1 MIDLRECGNIG
12 AGSCYRCQPRS
23 LGFASFRPGLE
34 PGRKL
39 LLPIGLLLQVSLG
52 VQMSSLQQRAAAVI
66 DERLNLV
73 ALLRELE
80 RLREQVRKAELARSP
95 RVDRRK
101 RTRIRWLELRSRLRG
116 R

>member
-1 MIDLRECGNIG
+1 MR
-12 AGSCYRCQPRS
+12 SFQPS
-23 LGFASFRPGLE
+23 
-34 PGRKL
+34 
-39 LLPIGLLLQVSLG
+39 
-52 VQMSSLQQRAAAVI
+52 AAAVI

-80 RLREQVRKAELARSP
+80 RLREQVRKAELPRSP

-101 RTRIRWLELRSRLRG
+101 RARIRWLELRRRLCR

>member
-1 MIDLRECGNIG
+1 
-12 AGSCYRCQPRS
+12 
-23 LGFASFRPGLE
+23 
-34 PGRKL
+34 
-39 LLPIGLLLQVSLG
+39 
-52 VQMSSLQQRAAAVI
+52 MSSFLQSAAAVI

-73 ALLRELE
+73 ALLVELE

-101 RTRIRWLELRSRLRG
+101 RTRIPWPELRRRSRR